1 MILLPGEAIKHSSKT
16 SYKKTEG
23 TLYFTNKRLAWCKH
37 EEQTPTV
44 EILHAHV
51 HTPKVN
57 TSADKTILKV
67 VASTPGSNGEPVEA
81 NAPMFVW
88 KQADREAANAE
99 RTKFVTELS
108 ILSTRRAQ
116 AASAQHS
123 SGARPT
129 TQGASA
135 PDTEYGKVKI
145 GAVPASAD
153 EIKLRQEVLAKNR
166 DLAKVHKT
174 LVIPGLVPED
184 EFWSTR
190 RNILETY
197 AIQSQLRKGEASSW
211 LYLSHTIQE
220 SGNFKYTITPN
231 VARRIFKE
239 YPQVKRAYVENVPHA
254 VGEKEFWKRFVAS
267 QFFNRG
273 RTTDAYKGR
282 DKIFDKCVDE
292 EDAVFRDTGRFD
304 VAFLTRLLDLTRTE
318 EDSVETGNAPDFTM
332 RPSTVDKKLPLIR
345 RFNQHSQLVLQTV
358 LNNKRRQLAEHDVVD
373 KALEEATLLRDLDA
387 LVPEKKVRL
396 SIHDRT
402 QYFASVS
409 KNVPSTGWPLDPDE
423 RHAALE
429 IGFDIS
435 RPLDGCGNTQRTMQA
450 LSQATHRRALQRR
463 PNRIQELQIPED
475 INGAV
480 AECHGAGT
488 EMLRHL
494 WALLRL
500 PQTLA
505 RKEKADKIV
514 AAFDGVVRHIR
525 ETIAKAKTMETK
537 HPNLGSM
544 VESMLQPTVES
555 LRAGKVSFE
564 AKMKN
569 VQVA

>member
-1 MILLPGEAIKHSSKT
+1 MILQPGEAVKHSSKT
-16 SYKKTEG
+16 TYKKTEG
-23 TLYFTNKRLAWCKH
+23 TLYFTNKRLAWCKL

-44 EILHAHV
+44 EILHEHV
-51 HTPKVN
+51 HTPKVS
-57 TSADKTILKV
+57 TSAAKIMLKV
-67 VASTPGSNGEPVEA
+67 VSSTPESNGEPVEA
-81 NAPMFVW
+81 NAPVFVW
-88 KQADREAANAE
+88 KQTDKEAANAE

-108 ILSTRRAQ
+108 LLSTRRVQ
-116 AASAQHS
+116 AASTQPA
-123 SGARPT
+123 GARPT
-129 TQGASA
+129 PQGASTA
-135 PDTEYGKVKI
+135 DTEYGKVKI

-211 LYLSHTIQE
+211 LYLSHSIQE

-358 LNNKRRQLAEHDVVD
+358 LNNKRKLQEHDVVD
-373 KALEEATLLRDLDA
+373 KTLEEATLLRDLDVA
-387 LVPEKKVRL
+387 VPEKKVRL
-396 SIHDRT
+396 NIHDRT

-409 KNVPSTGWPLDPDE
+409 KSVPNTGRPLDPNE
-423 RHAALE
+423 RRVALE

-435 RPLDGCGNTQRTMQA
+435 RPLDGCGNTQRTMQS
-450 LSQATHRRALQRR
+450 LSQATHRRALQHR
-463 PNRIQELQIPED
+463 PNRIQELDIPDD

-494 WALLRL
+494 WALLKL
-500 PQTLA
+500 PQTQA

-514 AAFDGVVRHIR
+514 KAFDGVVRHIR
-525 ETIAKAKTMETK
+525 ETVAKAKSMEAK
-537 HPNLGSM
+537 HLDLGSM
-544 VESMLQPTVES
+544 VESMLQPTMDS